1 MPTYAESVDIAQQLI
16 RFDTTNDDR
25 DVIEQPAAEYVMD
38 LLHEVGLQPELLGPT
53 PGRPSVVV
61 RIPGENRGI
70 DVDEETGERRGAV
83 VIHGHLDVVPAVAE
97 DWSVDPFEGVIKD
110 GMLWGRGA
118 IDMKNMNAM
127 ILAAVREIALSGYVP
142 PRDLIIGM
150 FADEEAGGK
159 HGCQFLVEKHPH
171 LFEGATHAISE
182 VGGFNT
188 HVNGRPV
195 YLVQTGEKALT
206 WYRLTAQGT
215 AGHGS
220 QVNNDNAVA
229 KLARSMAAIGSE
241 PWPLVLTDTVRA
253 LLTGTAE
260 LTGLPFNPHDEATL
274 DALVDALGPA
284 KAYVGA
290 TLRTGSNLTSMNGGY
305 MANVIPQT
313 ATGTV
318 DVRAIPGTEAE
329 VAARIAELTDGLTI
343 ETLHDSPGYESPT
356 TGSFVGAMFGAI
368 TAHDP
373 DAVVLPCLLSAGTD
387 NKTLGKLGIKG
398 YGFSPV
404 RLPEGFDFPAMF
416 HGIDERVPVDSLPFG
431 SAVLREFIERL

>member
-1 MPTYAESVDIAQQLI
+1 MTNYAESVDIAQQLI

-38 LLHEVGLQPELLGPT
+38 LLHEVGLEPEMYGPT
-53 PGRPSVVV
+53 QGRPSVVV
-61 RIPGENRGI
+61 RIPGENRGVDI
-70 DVDEETGERRGAV
+70 DESTGERRGAV

-97 DWSVDPFEGVIKD
+97 DWSVDPFGGVIKD

-118 IDMKNMNAM
+118 VDMKNMDAM
-127 ILAAVREIALSGYVP
+127 ILAAVREIARTGYVP
-142 PRDLIIGM
+142 PRDLVIAM

-159 HGCQFLVEKHPH
+159 LGCRFLVDNYPQ
-171 LFEGATHAISE
+171 LFEDATHAISE
-182 VGGFNT
+182 VGGYNT
-188 HVNGRPV
+188 HVNGKPV

-206 WYRLTAQGT
+206 WYKFTAEGT

-220 QVNNDNAVA
+220 QVNHNNSVG
-229 KLARSMAAIGSE
+229 KLAAAMAAIGSE
-241 PWPLVLTDTVRA
+241 PWPLALTDTVRT
-253 LLTGTAE
+253 LLEGTAK
-260 LTGLPFNPHDEATL
+260 LTGLPFDPADESTL
-274 DALVDALGPA
+274 NALVDALGPA

-318 DVRAIPGTEAE
+318 DVRAIPGTEAD
-329 VAARIAELTDGLTI
+329 VATRIEELAAGLTI
-343 ETLHDSPGYESPT
+343 EALHDSPGYESPT
-356 TGSFVGAMFGAI
+356 TSTFVDAMTEALI
-368 TAHDP
+368 AHDP
-373 DAVVLPCLLSAGTD
+373 DAVVLPYLLSAGTD
-387 NKTLGKLGIKG
+387 NKTLGTLGIKG

-404 RLPEGFDFPAMF
+404 KLPEGFDFPAMF